1 MKNDEILL
9 IQNYLRDVFD
19 NEEISIRKE
28 QEVPPLAKFFVGKEA
43 IGYLKKDDDP
53 DDDDISYSLTVF
65 VESEINNSENL
76 QSKIQSLS
84 KKKRIII
91 SDRIGAMG
99 VIEDSKEVSI
109 ITADN
114 EKEYLGIIFEDN
126 DASCIFSMSILDF
139 DL

>member
-1 MKNDEILL
+1 MNNDEILL
-9 IQNYLRDVFD
+9 IQNYLRDIFD

-28 QEVPPLAKFFVGKEA
+28 QEVPPIAKFFLGKEA
-43 IGYLKKDDDP
+43 IGFLKKDDDS
-53 DDDDISYSLTVF
+53 DEDDISYSLTVF
-65 VESEINNSENL
+65 VESDINNSEDL
-76 QSKIQSLS
+76 QNKIQSIS

-91 SDRIGAMG
+91 SDRGA
-99 VIEDSKEVSI
+99 IEDSKEVSI

-114 EKEYLGIIFEDN
+114 EEEFLGIIFEDN

>member
-53 DDDDISYSLTVF
+53 DEDDISYSLTVF

-76 QSKIQSLS
+76 HSKIQSLS

-91 SDRIGAMG
+91 SDRGA
-99 VIEDSKEVSI
+99 IEDSKEVSI

-114 EKEYLGIIFEDN
+114 EEEFLGIIFEDN